1 MSKET
6 RKAGFAFGKD
16 NYKILIVGVLVVI
29 IGYML
34 MVGGGSDDPKVFNE
48 QEIFSFRR
56 ITLSPIVILSGFV
69 IVLLGI
75 MKKSKD

>member
-1 MSKET
+1 MSKE
-6 RKAGFAFGKD
+6 RRDQGFAFGKQ

-29 IGYML
+29 VGYIL
-34 MVGGGSDDPKVFNE
+34 MVGGGSDDPNVFNADE
-48 QEIFSFRR
+48 LFSFRR
-56 ITLSPIVILSGFV
+56 ITLSPLVILSGFV